1 MKSAK
6 QFLSTTVML
15 ALVLAIARIA
25 SPSVVRMHRLGATS
39 APSLAGRVT
48 PATATSSTAR
58 HIQIGM
64 GALALS
70 IAALMT
76 VLLFFS
82 ARRRARG
89 NTATLASNSSTPT
102 AIRRLLGRA
111 HNAWED
117 GSLWVAL
124 VLGLASGTQADGVLY
139 VLAIVV
145 PSGAT
150 FGTQVSA
157 AIAFVIGMLAVIEI
171 MLASYLATP
180 AKTQAVVG
188 LLRNS
193 AGAHHRKVLVAI
205 FAVLGVSLVAKGMGG
220 L

>member
-1 MKSAK
+1 MPQPQRRAPGQTPRRPISR
-6 QFLSTTVML
+6 QPPFRQEL
-15 ALVLAIARIA
+15 A
-25 SPSVVRMHRLGATS
+25 
-39 APSLAGRVT
+39 T

-76 VLLFFS
+76 VLFFFS

-188 LLRNS
+188 LLRNW

>member
-1 MKSAK
+1 M
-6 QFLSTTVML
+6 
-15 ALVLAIARIA
+15 
-25 SPSVVRMHRLGATS
+25 
-39 APSLAGRVT
+39 
-48 PATATSSTAR
+48 
-58 HIQIGM
+58 
-64 GALALS
+64 
-70 IAALMT
+70 
-76 VLLFFS
+76 
-82 ARRRARG
+82 
-89 NTATLASNSSTPT
+89 
-102 AIRRLLGRA
+102 
-111 HNAWED
+111 
-117 GSLWVAL
+117 WVAL

-188 LLRNS
+188 LLRNW